1 MIKLIELHNLGTLNK
16 NKINI
21 ITDRGT
27 FELYFSYETLVGF
40 YYQTQPKAWEGS
52 KDREKYWNKKRTS
65 ENIWS
70 TTTGKLLNELEPDK
84 KKRVNYEQFKNE
96 VAEMM
101 IFLNEN

>member
-1 MIKLIELHNLGTLNK
+1 MIKSIELQNLGTLNK
-16 NKINI
+16 NKVI
-21 ITDRGT
+21 IKTERGL
-27 FELYFSYETLVGF
+27 FELYFSYKTLVGF
-40 YYQTQPKAWEGS
+40 YYETEPKAWKDS
-52 KDREKYWNKKRTS
+52 KDREKYWIKKRVS

-101 IFLNEN
+101 IFLNED